1 MLKDRQ
7 NIEKLVETAREL
19 DMNVV
24 IVGESGYGKTTQ
36 AKLLKYKTLNE
47 ILLSN
52 HSKTNIIY
60 KIKKALGIPYARNSL
75 KGMFIIIDDIEL
87 ASTTWNALKMLSDY
101 TGLRYIVFTSDKKK
115 VPKWILEEAI
125 EYNLKGITSQEELD
139 FFVKEVMQY
148 EINLKYEEQMNSLR
162 YYKQKLVK
170 TLFSQ
175 MIEEKKER
183 RVKHA

>member
-1 MLKDRQ
+1 
-7 NIEKLVETAREL
+7 
-19 DMNVV
+19 
-24 IVGESGYGKTTQ
+24 
-36 AKLLKYKTLNE
+36 
-47 ILLSN
+47 
-52 HSKTNIIY
+52 
-60 KIKKALGIPYARNSL
+60 
-75 KGMFIIIDDIEL
+75 MFIIIDDVEL

-170 TLFSQ
+170 ILFSQ
-175 MIEEKKER
+175 MIKEER